1 MTFKY
6 LAIIPAKEKSQGITN
21 KNIVSLS
28 HKPLVD
34 YTFQAAKSCHLI
46 EHIIVST
53 DSNEITTLAKNENI
67 EVFARSK
74 DHATDNARLEDVI
87 LEMTE
92 IIQKYENIILLQ
104 PTSPL
109 RTNVDIENAIH
120 TFENARSKSCFS
132 VCSPD
137 LHPYKMIIENKYG
150 DLETIRHPEDLNSPR
165 QSLPKAYQQNG
176 AIYIFNTQEFITNK
190 TFFLKPLSLYNM
202 PQERSIDIDTELD
215 LKMAEYLISLN

>member
-1 MTFKY
+1 MTLKY

-21 KNIVSLS
+21 KNIATLA
-28 HKPLVD
+28 HKPLID
-34 YTFQAAKSCHLI
+34 YTFQAAKSCQLI

-53 DSNEITTLAKNENI
+53 DSEVITNLAKQENL

-74 DHATDNARLEDVI
+74 DHTTDNARLEDVI

-92 IIQKYENIILLQ
+92 IIQNYENIILLQ

-109 RTNVDIENAIH
+109 RTNIDIAQAIH
-120 TFENARSKSCFS
+120 TFENADAKSCFS

-137 LHPYKMIIENKYG
+137 LHPYKMIMENKNG
-150 DLETIRHPEDLNSPR
+150 DLETIRRREDLNSPR

-176 AIYIFNTQEFITNK
+176 AIYIFNTQEFMAK
-190 TFFLKPLSLYNM
+190 KSFFLTPLSLYNM

-215 LKMAEYLISLN
+215 LKIAEYLLSLN